1 MSKRMKFE
9 QFVRAIGPLL
19 GGQVVGRVIVRHARD
34 DYKETKT
41 PPYSPPGYV
50 FPIVWSVLYTS
61 MGIAHACVSNKKPS
75 RFMSITYTTQLAFN
89 YAWAIIYFKFKWRG
103 IAVINSFLLL
113 GAVIVTTVQFFKKH
127 KVAGVLLF
135 PYVAWCA
142 FASYL
147 ATGNYLLNKA

>member
-1 MSKRMKFE
+1 
-9 QFVRAIGPLL
+9 
-19 GGQVVGRVIVRHARD
+19 
-34 DYKETKT
+34 
-41 PPYSPPGYV
+41 

-75 RFMSITYTTQLAFN
+75 RFMSIMYMTQLAFN

-113 GAVIVTTVQFFKKH
+113 GAVIVTTVQFFKKY